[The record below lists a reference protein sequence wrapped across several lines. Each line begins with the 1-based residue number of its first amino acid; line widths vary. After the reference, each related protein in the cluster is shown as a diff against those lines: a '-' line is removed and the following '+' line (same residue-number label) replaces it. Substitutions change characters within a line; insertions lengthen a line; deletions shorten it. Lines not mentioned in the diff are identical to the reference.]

1 MCVVRLARKL
11 ALVNVPG
18 TAHWTHHHHR
28 DRPRQ
33 LINAVMRKPE
43 IGLCV
48 EQNILILLGAM
59 TISVMSRLSHNL
71 SPIKYRMQ

>member
-1 MCVVRLARKL
+1 
-11 ALVNVPG
+11 
-18 TAHWTHHHHR
+18 
-28 DRPRQ
+28 
-33 LINAVMRKPE
+33 MRKPE